1 MKKNLALV
9 VAAGFAVIAG
19 VGVGYTLIKDP
30 EIMNQ
35 MKEKATGLIKS
46 SRQKIDGMSEDVALK
61 TAQLTNNPQINQDWV
76 NSQWS
81 SLGL

>member
-1 MKKNLALV
+1 M

-35 MKEKATGLIKS
+35 MKEKATGLIKL

-61 TAQLTNNPQINQDWV
+61 TAQLTNNPQINQEWV
-76 NSQWS
+76 NSQWGN
-81 SLGL
+81 LGL